1 MKGKSNIDIKF
12 KKSNINTALII
23 FGFAAIF
30 LLGLFI
36 GNGRLKV
43 GDNLKLYQTSSSKN
57 LPANLNYSTV
67 EAIYDKLKQD
77 FDGELK
83 EDELIDGLKKGLVE
97 AAGDQYTEYM
107 NTKEAEDFQSSLD
120 GSFSGIGAELGEEK
134 GAIVIVA
141 PISGFPAD
149 KAGIRAKD
157 VLVKIND
164 ESALDLSV
172 SEAVTKIRG
181 PEGTKVKI
189 KVVRD
194 GKQEL
199 DFDITRQ
206 QITIPSVEYSID
218 ENNIGYMKISRFSE
232 DTASLSQKAA
242 NEFKSKNV
250 KGVIV
255 DLRNDPGGLLDA
267 SVDVSSI
274 WLPKD
279 KVVLEEKRGGKT
291 IKTYKSTGAN
301 ILGGIPTVV
310 LINEGSASA
319 SEITAGALKDNGV
332 AQLVGEKSYGKGSVQ
347 QVSPL
352 NEGGVLKVTIARW
365 YTPNGK
371 NINEE
376 GIEPDKKVEITDE
389 NIKDKQDPQKQAAIE
404 LLK

>member
-1 MKGKSNIDIKF
+1 VKSKSNIDIKF

>member
-1 MKGKSNIDIKF
+1 MKSKSNIDIKF